1 MGISVAAFVLSIIFM
16 VVLGPLV
23 VIFGYLHLRRRSINK
38 RELQNLHNDISQIK
52 AEIGEIREQLAD
64 FIIKTH

>member
-1 MGISVAAFVLSIIFM
+1 MGMSVALFVLSIIFM

-23 VIFGYLHLRRRSINK
+23 VIFGYLILRRRAINK
-38 RELQNLHNDISQIK
+38 RELEDIRRRISQIS
-52 AEIGEIREQLAD
+52 ADIADIREQLAD